1 MNLVDLSYQDLKEYS
16 KNIFNQMRNKNFYPD
31 VIVIPLRG
39 GLFLS
44 QEILY
49 FDENDGKNVDV
60 FIINL
65 KTYNDKTKDKT
76 TLKQDFDFETLSKYQ
91 NVLIVDDICDS
102 GETLQFLKENI
113 KNPNVKTAVL
123 IDKTAVCDFYGNQNQ
138 SEDWIKFPWDN

>member
-16 KNIFNQMRNKNFYPD
+16 KNIFNQMQNKNFYPD
-31 VIVIPLRG
+31 AIVIPLRG
-39 GLFLS
+39 GLFLA

-123 IDKTAVCDFYGNQNQ
+123 IDKTATCDFYGNQNQ